1 MLELNFR
8 RIAAFVFAL
17 AFPLPLLAEGLDATV
32 KVSPTDTP
40 GQFLCKVTVTDAGE
54 IAAVHSMIGF
64 PERPVKI
71 DITRDG
77 KRTSLSV
84 TVKPKTKNASFDVK
98 ISEGANELLKKSGD
112 VPITPPDPEEEIEDE
127 EPVQ

>member
-1 MLELNFR
+1 MHGVNFR
-8 RIAAFVFAL
+8 RIAFFVLVLAL
-17 AFPLPLLAEGLDATV
+17 PLPLFAQTLDASV

-40 GQFLCKVTVTDAGE
+40 GQFLCKVTVTDATGE
-54 IAAVHSMIGF
+54 IVAVHSMIGF

-77 KRTSLSV
+77 RRTSLTA
-84 TVKPKTKNASFDVK
+84 TVKPKSKNASYAVR
-98 ISEGANELLKKSGD
+98 ITEGETSLLEKSGD
-112 VPITPPDPEEEIEDE
+112 VPITPPDPEEIDDE